1 MFYQFLAY
9 LFVCLGV
16 TYAWSDTEI
25 ARPFRNFIA
34 KIPYI
39 HKPLLCHECSS
50 FWISLAVSFFINPFD
65 ILTYSYFS
73 NIFSAFCG
81 FFINLYF
88 VRNQLVKY
96 KEF

>member
-9 LFVCLGV
+9 LFLCLGV

-65 ILTYSYFS
+65 LLTYSYFS
-73 NIFSAFCG
+73 NMFSAFCG

-96 KEF
+96 KEY

>member
-1 MFYQFLAY
+1 MFYELLVY
-9 LFVCLGV
+9 LFLCLGI
-16 TYAWSDTEI
+16 TYAWSDTEV

-50 FWISLAVSFFINPFD
+50 FWISLAISFFINPFFG
-65 ILTYSYFS
+65 LTYSFLT

-88 VRNQLVKY
+88 VRNSLIKY

>member
-1 MFYQFLAY
+1 MFYQFVAY
-9 LFVCLGV
+9 LFLCLGI

-39 HKPLLCHECSS
+39 HKPFLCHECSS
-50 FWISLAVSFFINPFD
+50 FWISLAISFFINPFD
-65 ILTYSYFS
+65 LLTSPYVS
-73 NIFSAFCG
+73 NILSAFCG

-88 VRNQLVKY
+88 VRNQLVRY
-96 KEF
+96 KDY

>member
-1 MFYQFLAY
+1 MFYSFFVY
-9 LFVCLGV
+9 LFVCLGICF
-16 TYAWSDTEI
+16 AWSDTEI
-25 ARPFRNFIA
+25 TRPFRNLIA

-39 HKPLLCHECSS
+39 NRILLCHECSS
-50 FWISLAVSFFINPFD
+50 FWISLCISFFINPFYE
-65 ILTYSYFS
+65 LTCTYLS

-96 KEF
+96 KDY

>member
-1 MFYQFLAY
+1 MFYQFIAY
-9 LFVCLGV
+9 LFLCLGV

-50 FWISLAVSFFINPFD
+50 FWISLAISFFINPFD
-65 ILTYSYFS
+65 LLTYPYFS
-73 NIFSAFCG
+73 NLLSAFCG
-81 FFINLYF
+81 FFINFYF
-88 VRNQLVKY
+88 VRNELIKY
-96 KEF
+96 KDY

>member
-1 MFYQFLAY
+1 MFYNFLVY

-16 TYAWSDTEI
+16 SYAWNDTEI
-25 ARPFRNFIA
+25 TTSIRNFIA
-34 KIPYI
+34 KISYI
-39 HKPLLCHECSS
+39 NKILLCHECSS
-50 FWISLAVSFFINPFD
+50 FWISLCVSIFINPFSE
-65 ILTYSYFS
+65 LTYPFLS

-88 VRNQLVKY
+88 VRNNLIKY

>member
-1 MFYQFLAY
+1 MFYNFLAY
-9 LFVCLGV
+9 LLLCLSI
-16 TYAWSDTEI
+16 TYAWSDTEA
-25 ARPFRNFIA
+25 ARPFRNFLV

-50 FWISLAVSFFINPFD
+50 FWISLVLSFFINPF
-65 ILTYSYFS
+65 ITLTYPVLS
-73 NIFSAFCG
+73 NILSAFCG

-96 KEF
+96 KDY

>member
-9 LFVCLGV
+9 LFICLGV

-50 FWISLAVSFFINPFD
+50 FWISLAISFFINPFD
-65 ILTYSYFS
+65 LLTYSYFS
-73 NIFSAFCG
+73 NLFSAFCG

-96 KEF
+96 KDY

>member
-1 MFYQFLAY
+1 MFYQFLTY
-9 LFVCLGV
+9 LFLCLGV

-25 ARPFRNFIA
+25 ARPFRNFVA

-50 FWISLAVSFFINPFD
+50 FWISLAISFFINPFD
-65 ILTYSYFS
+65 LLTYVYFS

-96 KEF
+96 KDY

>member
-50 FWISLAVSFFINPFD
+50 FWISLAISFFINPFD
-65 ILTYSYFS
+65 LLTYTYFS
-73 NIFSAFCG
+73 NLFSAFCG

-96 KEF
+96 KDY

>member
-1 MFYQFLAY
+1 MFYEFLVY
-9 LFVCLGV
+9 LFLCLGV
-16 TYAWSDTEI
+16 TYAWSDTEV

-50 FWISLAVSFFINPFD
+50 FWISLAISFFINPFFG
-65 ILTYSYFS
+65 LTYTFLS

-88 VRNQLVKY
+88 VRNHLVRY
-96 KEF
+96 KDI

>member
-1 MFYQFLAY
+1 MFYNFLAY
-9 LFVCLGV
+9 LFLCLSI
-16 TYAWSDTEI
+16 TYAWSDTEA
-25 ARPFRNFIA
+25 ARPFRNFLV

-50 FWISLAVSFFINPFD
+50 FWISLVLSFFINPF
-65 ILTYSYFS
+65 ITLTYPILS
-73 NIFSAFCG
+73 NILSAFCG

-96 KEF
+96 KEY

>member
-1 MFYQFLAY
+1 MFYTFIVY
-9 LFVCLGV
+9 LFICLGI
-16 TYAWSDTEI
+16 TYGWNDTEV

-50 FWISLAVSFFINPFD
+50 FWISLAISFFINPFFG
-65 ILTYSYFS
+65 LTYPFLS

-88 VRNQLVKY
+88 VRNHLVKY
-96 KEF
+96 KDY

>member
-50 FWISLAVSFFINPFD
+50 FWISLAISFFVNPFD
-65 ILTYSYFS
+65 MLTYPYVS
-73 NIFSAFCG
+73 NLLSAFCG
-81 FFINLYF
+81 FFINLLF
-88 VRNQLVKY
+88 VRNKFVSF
-96 KEF
+96 KE

>member
-50 FWISLAVSFFINPFD
+50 FWISLGVSFFVNPFD
-65 ILTYSYFS
+65 LLTYPYFS
-73 NIFSAFCG
+73 NLFSAFCG

-96 KEF
+96 KDY